1 MLSFLWRASLALLAC
16 TVGGCAAPII
26 AGLTFNQVTTV
37 ASAASSLII
46 GKGFSD
52 YALEAVTGKDCSIT
66 EGLLRSDRKICERRG
81 SPATASDYHGIADL
95 ASAPASKTEKHQAAV
110 GPMEVALAD
119 HANPHRTTTA
129 ARTIV
134 VAQRAPAAT
143 PILVAQRAPA
153 VAPPPVAYS
162 AATPQPVAYPAVTP
176 QPVAYTYPAAYQYPA
191 AYPY

>member
-81 SPATASDYHGIADL
+81 SPTTAHDYHGIADL
-95 ASAPASKTEKHQAAV
+95 ASAPASKAAAHDDTV

-119 HANPHRTTTA
+119 HANPRRTKTA

-134 VAQRAPAAT
+134 VAQRAPVIT
-143 PILVAQRAPA
+143 VAQHSPA
-153 VAPPPVAYS
+153 VAPQPVAYSAVAPQPVAYPTAPPPVAY
-162 AATPQPVAYPAVTP
+162 
-176 QPVAYTYPAAYQYPA
+176 
-191 AYPY
+191 PYY